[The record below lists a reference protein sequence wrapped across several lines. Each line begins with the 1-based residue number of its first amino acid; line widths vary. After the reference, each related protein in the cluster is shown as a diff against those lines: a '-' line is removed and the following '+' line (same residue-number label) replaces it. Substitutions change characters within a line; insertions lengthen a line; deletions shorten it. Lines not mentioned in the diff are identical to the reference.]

1 MADSK
6 IKDLS
11 EKTTG
16 VASDEFVINDVA
28 GGNVDKKMGMDGL
41 RITESQVTDL
51 GTYMTASS
59 TNTLTNK
66 TFNANGTGNSITN
79 IENADI
85 SGTAAIAYSKL
96 NLTSSVVATT
106 DLTATGTKDSTTFLR
121 GDDTW
126 ATPTATVAALNDI
139 TNVTIT
145 SNTAGEILKWSGSAW
160 INNTLAEAGISA
172 TGHTHTESDITD
184 LGSYITASSTD
195 TLTNK
200 TFDANGTGNSISNI
214 ENADISATAAIAL
227 SKLATDPLARA
238 NHTGTQAA
246 STITGTA
253 ATISGTE
260 TLTNKTLTAPTIT
273 YTINA
278 QTGTT
283 YTTVLADAAKI
294 ITTNNASAVTVTIPP
309 NTSVAYAIGSSITI
323 ISIGAGLTTVA
334 QGSGVTINSTGATP
348 TAPILR
354 AQHSSATAI
363 KTGTDTWQVVGDIS

>member
-1 MADSK
+1 MVDSK

-16 VASDEFVINDVA
+16 AASDEFVINDVA

-59 TNTLTNK
+59 TDTLTNK

-85 SGTAAIAYSKL
+85 SATAAIAYSKL
-96 NLTSSVVATT
+96 NLSSSVVATT
-106 DLTATGTKDSTTFLR
+106 DLTATGTKNSTTFLR

-145 SNTAGEILKWSGSAW
+145 ANSAGEILKWSGTAW
-160 INNTLAEAGISA
+160 INNTLTEAGIAAA
-172 TGHTHTESDITD
+172 THTHTESDITD

-200 TFDANGTGNSISNI
+200 TIDQDGVGNSITNI
-214 ENADISATAAIAL
+214 ANASIKAAAGIVYSKLNLTNSIVLGDLTTAAKTTSFIISASDETTAL
-227 SKLATDPLARA
+227 T
-238 NHTGTQAA
+238 
-246 STITGTA
+246 TGTA
-253 ATISGTE
+253 KATFRMPFAF
-260 TLTNKTLTAPTIT
+260 TLTAVRATLT
-273 YTINA
+273 TAGTGANLVTVDINE
-278 QTGTT
+278 TGT
-283 YTTVLADAAKI
+283 
-294 ITTNNASAVTVTIPP
+294 
-309 NTSVAYAIGSSITI
+309 SVIH
-323 ISIGAGLTTVA
+323 
-334 QGSGVTINSTGATP
+334 QNHN
-348 TAPILR
+348 R
-354 AQHSSATAI
+354 RNR
-363 KTGTDTWQVVGDIS
+363 KDK